1 MRGRRRPSGRRD
13 PCAPPM
19 RGAASRGD
27 EDQPLPRRRPRPRG
41 FPCRRVRRRRRRR
54 SGDCRVAAAA
64 PRSFRS
70 AAPRAFGDARRGTC
84 ERMGGRRTLAAL
96 SSEPRRSEPAT
107 TPLQRS
113 SSASSAQPQ
122 QALGVPEQAMTR
134 IGEHHVPSL
143 PPKELRTQSG
153 LELLDAGRD
162 VGRHPIEPVRRTQHT
177 AFHRHTSEDVQVFQ
191 ADPSHIENVIS

>member
-1 MRGRRRPSGRRD
+1 MREGDDRLVGEILRTAD
-13 PCAPPM
+13 A
-19 RGAASRGD
+19 GAASRGD
-27 EDQPLPRRRPRPRG
+27 EDQLFREDGHGREASLVEGFGDEGGVDPVILESPQQRRG
-41 FPCRRVRRRRRRR
+41 R
-54 SGDCRVAAAA
+54 SGLQLHVRSGMRGVV
-64 PRSFRS
+64 PRE
-70 AAPRAFGDARRGTC
+70 D
-84 ERMGGRRTLAAL
+84 GRQAHAGRTLQRAQAQRARDYPAAEVL
-96 SSEPRRSEPAT
+96 
-107 TPLQRS
+107 LGFVG
-113 SSASSAQPQ
+113 QPQ